1 MEADEGRLDQ
11 VLTNLLRNAAYH
23 TGPGGIV
30 AVVAAA
36 EPETIRVEVR
46 DTGEGIPPEELTH
59 VWERFYRGVDSRA
72 SDVQGAGLGLALV
85 KELTEAMGG
94 RVAVESEVGKG
105 SVFTVWLSGSGMKR
119 KA

>member
-1 MEADEGRLDQ
+1 VEADERRLDQ
-11 VLTNLLRNAAYH
+11 VLTNLLRNAVHH

-59 VWERFYRGVDSRA
+59 VWERFYWGVDSRA
-72 SDVQGAGLGLALV
+72 IDVQGAGLGLALV

-94 RVAVESEVGKG
+94 GSQWRARWGRGACLQCGCQEVG
-105 SVFTVWLSGSGMKR
+105 
-119 KA
+119 